1 MTVMRRKGLAARRS
15 GRRRLPGGVTM
26 ATPRKP
32 PARERH
38 PSQARRVTTTDL
50 SWEEKS
56 AVEEAARRDE
66 VSISR
71 WMADAARERL
81 RADVE
86 K

>member
-1 MTVMRRKGLAARRS
+1 MPTQK
-15 GRRRLPGGVTM
+15 
-26 ATPRKP
+26 KP

-50 SWEEKS
+50 SDNEKA
-56 AVEEAARRDE
+56 AVEDAARRDR

-81 RADVE
+81 RGEAGR
-86 K
+86 

>member
-1 MTVMRRKGLAARRS
+1 MPA
-15 GRRRLPGGVTM
+15 
-26 ATPRKP
+26 PRKP

-50 SWEEKS
+50 SDEEKA
-56 AVEEAARRDE
+56 AVEKAARSER

-81 RADVE
+81 RSEMDR
-86 K
+86 